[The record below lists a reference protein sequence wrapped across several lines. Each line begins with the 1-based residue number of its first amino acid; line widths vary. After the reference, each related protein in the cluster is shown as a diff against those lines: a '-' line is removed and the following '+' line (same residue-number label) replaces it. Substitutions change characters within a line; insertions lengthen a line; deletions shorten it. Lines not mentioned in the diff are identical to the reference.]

1 MLERGRKA
9 PLKAGTEE
17 DRGVRSPASVGDPR
31 SEAAAA
37 EAAAAGA
44 VAEIWGDTAV
54 TRAGAIVHQGW
65 LDSSL
70 VLRECVNPRLHG
82 DPGMNWL
89 VGLVKRL
96 GIPLTGHWLSLGCGS
111 AGTELYAARQGLFES
126 MLALD
131 LAERAIEEARRAAA
145 AEGITKIEFGVVDFN
160 RIAPPPATF
169 DVVLMCMSL
178 HHVAAL
184 EKVLRAIRR
193 ALKPGGYLLINEFV
207 GPRQFQ
213 FPDVQLAVVR
223 ELLAALPER
232 LRMDSVTGRV
242 KSEYVRMPVEH
253 WQRWDPS
260 EAVRSDEIVSLLH
273 RHFDVTL
280 HLPYGGTVLNPLLE
294 HIVHNWRL
302 GEPEDVEL
310 FRLLA
315 RTEDLLLRNGVLA
328 NDFVVM
334 AMRKRGWKSRLW
346 RRGR

>member
-1 MLERGRKA
+1 
-9 PLKAGTEE
+9 
-17 DRGVRSPASVGDPR
+17 VRSHSPPGGAG
-31 SEAAAA
+31 SEAKAA
-37 EAAAAGA
+37 EA

-54 TRAGAIVHQGW
+54 ARGGGGVVHKGW
-65 LDSSL
+65 LDSPL

-82 DPGMNWL
+82 QPDVNWL

-111 AGTELYAARQGLFES
+111 AGTEIYAARQGLFES

-145 AEGITKIEFGVVDFN
+145 AKAITKIEFGVVDFN
-160 RIAPPPATF
+160 RAALEPARF

-184 EKVLRAIRR
+184 EDVLRAVRTS
-193 ALKPGGYLLINEFV
+193 LKPGGYFLINEFV

-223 ELLAALPER
+223 ALLGALPER
-232 LRMDSVTGRV
+232 LRIDSTSGRV
-242 KSEYVRMPVEH
+242 KSEYVRLPVEH

-260 EAVRSDEIVSLLH
+260 EAVRSDEIVPLLH
-273 RHFDVTL
+273 RYFEVAL
-280 HLPYGGTVLNPLLE
+280 HLPYGGTVLNLLLE
-294 HIVHNWRL
+294 HVVQNWQL
-302 GEPEDVEL
+302 GEPGDVEL

-315 RTEDLLLRNGVLA
+315 CTEDLLIRNGVLA
-328 NDFVVM
+328 NDFAVM
-334 AMRKRGWKSRLW
+334 AMRKRSWKSRL
-346 RRGR
+346 RRRRAG